1 MSLIQYL
8 RDAVR
13 LAAFPQRE
21 ESIVVYSEGAH
32 HWSHLGDIVRELLET
47 SDRQVCY
54 VTSGPDDPA
63 LELTHARFHP
73 FRTNRGR
80 IRDWLLN
87 NLVCRL
93 CVMTMPD
100 LGQFQVVRS
109 PGVACY
115 AYVPHS
121 MVSLHMAYRPGA
133 FDHYDVLYCAGPHHV
148 AEARAIEQ
156 MRSAPKKMLVEQGYA
171 RIDAMREAIA
181 PGQRENPRPR
191 VLLAPSWGASGLLES
206 GCHDLIA
213 ALLEADMMV
222 TVRPHPETAR
232 HRPDALRALHERFS
246 SDGRFAFDRDESGW
260 RSYQSADTMISDW
273 SGAAF
278 EFAFSRQRPLV
289 FIDTPPKVNN
299 AEFTAL
305 DEVPLEIG
313 IRDQIG
319 VVASP
324 GDPLGTV
331 NAVREALSRPDMSDG
346 DLARYL
352 FNPGHAAKTCAAHL
366 AKLAEAGTA

>member
-156 MRSAPKKMLVEQGYA
+156 MRCA
-171 RIDAMREAIA
+171 RR
-181 PGQRENPRPR
+181 
-191 VLLAPSWGASGLLES
+191 
-206 GCHDLIA
+206 
-213 ALLEADMMV
+213 
-222 TVRPHPETAR
+222 TA
-232 HRPDALRALHERFS
+232 
-246 SDGRFAFDRDESGW
+246 
-260 RSYQSADTMISDW
+260 
-273 SGAAF
+273 
-278 EFAFSRQRPLV
+278 
-289 FIDTPPKVNN
+289 
-299 AEFTAL
+299 
-305 DEVPLEIG
+305 
-313 IRDQIG
+313 
-319 VVASP
+319 VASLGQVLHAVAVERHQP
-324 GDPLGTV
+324 GFR
-331 NAVREALSRPDMSDG
+331 AREKGR
-346 DLARYL
+346 
-352 FNPGHAAKTCAAHL
+352 
-366 AKLAEAGTA
+366 